1 MKKLELPAE
10 PTSDF
15 DVASVQGLPIRQ
27 ETDMTTLDYATL
39 YETEF
44 RFRRRRAVWQR
55 ILATAVFTLW
65 PLAVVGA
72 MALR

>member
-1 MKKLELPAE
+1 
-10 PTSDF
+10 
-15 DVASVQGLPIRQ
+15 
-27 ETDMTTLDYATL
+27 MTTFDYAAL

-44 RFRRRRAVWQR
+44 RHRRRRAVWMR
-55 ILATAVFTLW
+55 ILAATAFTLW

>member
-1 MKKLELPAE
+1 
-10 PTSDF
+10 
-15 DVASVQGLPIRQ
+15 
-27 ETDMTTLDYATL
+27 MTTLDYATL